1 MMAIGND
8 ELNEA
13 VQDGDSVVN
22 IDTLK
27 EAKVKFNL
35 AVDGLMCIL
44 TIEDGAESFLVGVHG
59 QLISPWVKKQT
70 LYGGA

>member
-1 MMAIGND
+1 MIAIGND
-8 ELNEA
+8 ELDGA
-13 VQDGDSVVN
+13 VQDGDSIVN

-35 AVDGLMCIL
+35 TVDGSTCIL
-44 TIEDGAESFLVGVHG
+44 TIEDEDEYFLVGVHG
-59 QLISPWVKKQT
+59 KLISPWVKKQT